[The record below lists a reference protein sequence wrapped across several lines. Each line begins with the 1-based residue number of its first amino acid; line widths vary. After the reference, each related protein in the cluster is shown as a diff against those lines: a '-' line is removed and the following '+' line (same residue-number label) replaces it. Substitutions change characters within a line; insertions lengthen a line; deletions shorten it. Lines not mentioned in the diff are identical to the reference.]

1 VSSACRN
8 IVGDEREELIGQRGA
23 RAFIQVLAHHPR
35 SSTADADPADAG
47 PAFAVASCRMIGSHP
62 GTRARAGD
70 PLAPSGPK
78 DKRSHQ
84 GGIMTGPTS
93 LTRRHALG
101 WALGL
106 AATLGTTAALG
117 QAATYPSRPVR
128 VIVPFAAGG
137 TTDIFARL
145 IGEKLSQSLGQQFV
159 IENRGGAGG
168 NPGTDAVAK
177 AEPDGYTLVM
187 GTVGTHAINA
197 SLYAKM
203 PYDPLTDFA
212 PVAYA
217 AGVPNLMVVNP
228 KTVKATTVQEFIA
241 EAKASQ
247 RKFNMAS
254 SGNGTS
260 IHLSGELFKQLT
272 GVEMPH
278 VPYRGSGPAI
288 NDLIGGQVDIMFDN
302 LPSSIEHA
310 KAGSLRALAVTSSK
324 RSPAMP
330 DIPTLAEAGLPGF
343 EATSWFALFAP
354 KGTPPEITGKLN
366 QEVRKALETPELQ
379 KRFADL
385 GGEIKPMS
393 PDELMAYVRSEH
405 AKWAGVV
412 KASGAKV
419 D

>member
-1 VSSACRN
+1 MSRHVLSTRRGLFALALSLAAGLASSA
-8 IVGDEREELIGQRGA
+8 A
-23 RAFIQVLAHHPR
+23 LAQ
-35 SSTADADPADAG
+35 
-47 PAFAVASCRMIGSHP
+47 AS
-62 GTRARAGD
+62 
-70 PLAPSGPK
+70 
-78 DKRSHQ
+78 
-84 GGIMTGPTS
+84 
-93 LTRRHALG
+93 
-101 WALGL
+101 
-106 AATLGTTAALG
+106 
-117 QAATYPSRPVR
+117 YPSRPVKI
-128 VIVPFAAGG
+128 IVPFAAGG

-145 IGEKLSQSLGQQFV
+145 IGERLSQQLGQQFV

-228 KTVKATTVQEFIA
+228 KTVKATTVQDFIA
-241 EAKASQ
+241 EARASQ

-260 IHLSGELFKQLT
+260 IHLSGELFKQST

-310 KAGSLRALAVTSSK
+310 KAGSLRALAVTSAK

-330 DIPTLAEAGLPGF
+330 DVPTLGESGLPGF

-354 KGTPPEITGKLN
+354 KGTPAEITTKLN
-366 QEVRKALETPELQ
+366 QEVRKALDTPELQ

-385 GGEIKPMS
+385 GGELKPMS

-405 AKWAGVV
+405 EKWAKVV

>member
-1 VSSACRN
+1 MPP
-8 IVGDEREELIGQRGA
+8 
-23 RAFIQVLAHHPR
+23 F
-35 SSTADADPADAG
+35 STK
-47 PAFAVASCRMIGSHP
+47 
-62 GTRARAGD
+62 TRYR
-70 PLAPSGPK
+70 LF
-78 DKRSHQ
+78 
-84 GGIMTGPTS
+84 
-93 LTRRHALG
+93 
-101 WALGL
+101 GL
-106 AATLGTTAALG
+106 TLGFLAGLVGAASAQG
-117 QAATYPSRPVR
+117 TYPNRPVR

-145 IGEKLSQSLGQQFV
+145 LGERLSQSLGQQFV

-168 NPGTDAVAK
+168 NLGADAVAK

-212 PVAYA
+212 SVAFV

-228 KTVKATTVQEFIA
+228 RNVKANTVQEFIV
-241 EAKASQ
+241 EAKNTP

-260 IHLSGELFKQLT
+260 IHLSGELFKQIT

-288 NDLIGGQVDIMFDN
+288 NDLVGGQVDVMFDN

-310 KAGSLRALAVTSSK
+310 KAGSLRPLAVTSAQ
-324 RSPAMP
+324 RSPALP
-330 DIPTLAEAGLPGF
+330 NTPTLAESGLPGF

-354 KGTPPEITGKLN
+354 KGTPTEITAKLN
-366 QEVRKALETPELQ
+366 QEVRKALEAPELRT
-379 KRFADL
+379 RFAEL
-385 GGEIKPMS
+385 GGEIRPMS
-393 PDELMAYVRSEH
+393 PDELSAYVRSEH
-405 AKWAGVV
+405 EKWGRVV

>member
-1 VSSACRN
+1 MSRHVLSTRRGLFALALSLAAGLASSA
-8 IVGDEREELIGQRGA
+8 A
-23 RAFIQVLAHHPR
+23 LAQ
-35 SSTADADPADAG
+35 
-47 PAFAVASCRMIGSHP
+47 AS
-62 GTRARAGD
+62 
-70 PLAPSGPK
+70 
-78 DKRSHQ
+78 
-84 GGIMTGPTS
+84 
-93 LTRRHALG
+93 
-101 WALGL
+101 
-106 AATLGTTAALG
+106 
-117 QAATYPSRPVR
+117 YPSRPVKI
-128 VIVPFAAGG
+128 IVPFAAGG

-145 IGEKLSQSLGQQFV
+145 IGERLSQQLGQQFV

-197 SLYAKM
+197 SLYTKM

-228 KTVKATTVQEFIA
+228 KTVKATTVQDFIA

-260 IHLSGELFKQLT
+260 IHLSGELFKQST

-310 KAGSLRALAVTSSK
+310 KAGSLRALAVTSAK

-330 DIPTLAEAGLPGF
+330 DVPTLGESGLPGF

-354 KGTPPEITGKLN
+354 KGTPAEITTKLN
-366 QEVRKALETPELQ
+366 QEVRKALDTPELQ

-385 GGEIKPMS
+385 GGELKPMS

-405 AKWAGVV
+405 EKWAKVV